1 MIDCISF
8 VKNIEIRNNR
18 SFYHEFPLTF
28 RSGVAPEW
36 SRGAIRLS
44 VGRATTKEEI
54 DRAAHV
60 LWEAY
65 QKLQPANGAEK

>member
-1 MIDCISF
+1 MSKTLKYMQINATTSVFIT
-8 VKNIEIRNNR
+8 KI
-18 SFYHEFPLTF
+18 TF
-28 RSGVAPEW
+28 RSGVAPVW

-54 DRAAHV
+54 DRTAHV